1 MVRFELRRAET
12 VCSLAITYQHD
23 LARPKL
29 ELIQPYAHKAF
40 ELLEAWVE
48 SGIAPPPSQC
58 VQRGGAIVEKP
69 PATECKNLLELERP
83 ISNGPSAI
91 R

>member
-29 ELIQPYAHKAF
+29 DEAAAAKRLHMHKNIGSLRAASAPSPS
-40 ELLEAWVE
+40 LSR
-48 SGIAPPPSQC
+48 SGLSQA
-58 VQRGGAIVEKP
+58 GARFF
-69 PATECKNLLELERP
+69 AA
-83 ISNGPSAI
+83 G
-91 R
+91 